1 MIQPAQT
8 IFEII
13 KDSETKRKAA
23 ERALQ
28 RSEQIRIIKERET
41 ELKLKAKK
49 ISESKTEKNEAERD
63 RLKKESDRLKE
74 LFEQMSSQFGPPP
87 GFPGAKGGPPG
98 FLSFTNAHK
107 IAFCIKDKTDDL
119 AAFERERLDSLAE
132 LTAPAKRQRTK
143 SEAVQDISSSAINE
157 FVLNILE
164 QDFRVFDV
172 SPSDTKLKEETTQK
186 EAPAGEADEEIEID
200 SALVPK
206 TTDAK
211 ASGSQ
216 KLLDSKKASLEQ
228 EKSQLE
234 QSLKVLKVLN
244 FLGNNQDLISGQGLR
259 LIMKSS
265 STGDDDGIPSKSGS
279 PGKQD
284 GMSQGEDFEEPGFT
298 DADLLA
304 GFSEVSP
311 TLYHHQKLDSY
322 LQKSVKDPYNLVQG
336 AISPNL
342 QQIFKNC
349 PFLFPFATKQLY
361 FKLVS
366 FISAVDVH
374 RAIYFLRQYMR

>member
-1 MIQPAQT
+1 M
-8 IFEII
+8 
-13 KDSETKRKAA
+13 
-23 ERALQ
+23 
-28 RSEQIRIIKERET
+28 
-41 ELKLKAKK
+41 KAKK
-49 ISESKTEKNEAERD
+49 ISETKTDKNEAERD
-63 RLKKESDRLKE
+63 RLKKESDRLRE
-74 LFEQMSSQFGPPP
+74 LFEQISSQFGPPP
-87 GFPGAKGGPPG
+87 GFPGAKGGPPSL
-98 FLSFTNAHK
+98 LSFTNAHK
-107 IAFCIKDKTDDL
+107 ICFCIKDKTDDL

-143 SEAVQDISSSAINE
+143 SEAVQDVSSSAINE

-164 QDFRVFDV
+164 QEFRVFDV
-172 SPSDTKLKEETTQK
+172 SPSDAQLKEETAQK
-186 EAPAGEADEEIEID
+186 LEKADDEEVEIN
-200 SALVPK
+200 SALIPK
-206 TTDAK
+206 TPDAK
-211 ASGSQ
+211 AEGSK
-216 KLLDSKKASLEQ
+216 KLLDSKRASLEQ

-244 FLGNNQDLISGQGLR
+244 FLSNNQDLISGQGLR

-284 GMSQGEDFEEPGFT
+284 GFSQGEDFEEPGFT

-349 PFLFPFATKQLY
+349 PFLFPFATK
-361 FKLVS
+361 
-366 FISAVDVH
+366 
-374 RAIYFLRQYMR
+374 

>member
-1 MIQPAQT
+1 M
-8 IFEII
+8 
-13 KDSETKRKAA
+13 
-23 ERALQ
+23 
-28 RSEQIRIIKERET
+28 
-41 ELKLKAKK
+41 KAKK
-49 ISESKTEKNEAERD
+49 ISETKTDKNEAERD
-63 RLKKESDRLKE
+63 RLKKESDRLRE
-74 LFEQMSSQFGPPP
+74 LFEQISSQFGPPP
-87 GFPGAKGGPPG
+87 GFPGAKGGPPSL
-98 FLSFTNAHK
+98 LSFTNAHK
-107 IAFCIKDKTDDL
+107 ICFCIKDKTDDL

-132 LTAPAKRQRTK
+132 LTAPAKRHRTK
-143 SEAVQDISSSAINE
+143 SEAVQDVSSSAINE

-164 QDFRVFDV
+164 QEFRVFDV
-172 SPSDTKLKEETTQK
+172 SPSDAQLKEETAQK
-186 EAPAGEADEEIEID
+186 LEKADDEEVEIN
-200 SALVPK
+200 SALIPK
-206 TTDAK
+206 TPDAK
-211 ASGSQ
+211 AEGSK
-216 KLLDSKKASLEQ
+216 KLLDSKRASLEQ

-244 FLGNNQDLISGQGLR
+244 FLSNNQDLISGQGLR

-284 GMSQGEDFEEPGFT
+284 GFSQGEDFEEPGFT

-349 PFLFPFATKQLY
+349 PFLFPFATK
-361 FKLVS
+361 
-366 FISAVDVH
+366 
-374 RAIYFLRQYMR
+374 